1 MHLRA
6 LAVALGLLLLLLV
19 VPQPALAQS
28 PFSVSGFIISIQG
41 AQAAFVLQDFRTG
54 TMGSAWTVHVT
65 AGIDTRR
72 PDGGTVRGPQA
83 TFYLLRVGDMV
94 DVQGWV
100 IGGNQV
106 VATSIVARPVFGDD
120 WRSRN
125 NGRHDDDDD
134 DDDDRQIT
142 VAGTIANL
150 DDRGQGVVSLREQ
163 TFATGSRLWTIRLHP
178 HTRVEGLAQNRGWDV
193 QVGRGGRAAL
203 RLLRVGD
210 YIEVRGRM
218 HGRGQIR
225 AQLIR
230 VRAQAGTPIPFPT
243 PSPYPN
249 PYPFPAQTV
258 ILAPTQGTEI
268 SASEFSVVGQTMPGA
283 QVRIEVTARFGV
295 FNLPVTNGT
304 VTANQS
310 GFFTF
315 TVRPSV
321 RMPGAVYTIT
331 ATATYQGYTAPP
343 VTVTVRQQ

>member
-1 MHLRA
+1 
-6 LAVALGLLLLLLV
+6 V
-19 VPQPALAQS
+19 
-28 PFSVSGFIISIQG
+28 
-41 AQAAFVLQDFRTG
+41 
-54 TMGSAWTVHVT
+54 TV
-65 AGIDTRR
+65 
-72 PDGGTVRGPQA
+72 
-83 TFYLLRVGDMV
+83 
-94 DVQGWV
+94 
-100 IGGNQV
+100 
-106 VATSIVARPVFGDD
+106 
-120 WRSRN
+120 
-125 NGRHDDDDD
+125 
-134 DDDDRQIT
+134 
-142 VAGTIANL
+142 
-150 DDRGQGVVSLREQ
+150 
-163 TFATGSRLWTIRLHP
+163 
-178 HTRVEGLAQNRGWDV
+178 
-193 QVGRGGRAAL
+193 
-203 RLLRVGD
+203 
-210 YIEVRGRM
+210 
-218 HGRGQIR
+218 
-225 AQLIR
+225 
-230 VRAQAGTPIPFPT
+230 PFPT